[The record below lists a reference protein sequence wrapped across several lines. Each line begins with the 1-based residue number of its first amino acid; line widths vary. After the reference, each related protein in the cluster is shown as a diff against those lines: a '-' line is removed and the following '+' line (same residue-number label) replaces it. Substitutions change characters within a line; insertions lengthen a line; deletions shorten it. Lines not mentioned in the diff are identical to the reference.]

1 MIRFFLFLFV
11 LIPVLEIWLLIN
23 VGSEIGVLGTI
34 AWLILAAFLGINLIR
49 YQGVATLLN
58 IRQQLSMGQA
68 PAQAV
73 AKGMMLGVA
82 GVLLIIPG
90 FASDF
95 IALLLM
101 VPWVRR
107 WLLSRW
113 LRTVRGKAAYT
124 GAATGKVYDV
134 EAPPRSP
141 EKAPEIGRTLEGEF
155 HRDDK

>member
-1 MIRFFLFLFV
+1 MLRFFLLLFV
-11 LIPVLEIWLLIN
+11 LIPVLEIWLLIQ
-23 VGSEIGVLGTI
+23 VGGEIGALPTI

-49 YQGVATLLN
+49 YQGVATLIN
-58 IRQQLSMGQA
+58 IKQQLGMGRP

-82 GVLLIIPG
+82 GVLLIVPG

-95 IALLLM
+95 IALMLL

-107 WLLSRW
+107 WLLVSW
-113 LRTVRGKAAYT
+113 LRKLRVKTARGT
-124 GAATGKVYDV
+124 KVYDV
-134 EAPPRSP
+134 EPPSYP
-141 EKAPEIGRTLEGEF
+141 PKEPAKVGRTLEGEY